1 MIKIL
6 PVVGNHADAVQY
18 WDALRVCDGIAVDE
32 ARPDYIVVLG
42 GDGTFLGAER
52 AYYKRGVPFVGV
64 GFGHVNFLLNR
75 SVGDA
80 ATFVRHLADDALW
93 RHFPINGI
101 AARITTDDGTRAG
114 IGFNDVYVKSA
125 DPTQVVRLTIAT
137 HEHPRLHV
145 VGDGIIF
152 ATPQG
157 STAYNRSAGGT
168 ILPLTSEL
176 WCMTGI
182 CTQHRIHDVV
192 ARQDITIDVH
202 SDGVVAVTDNEVFHN
217 IRRVVL
223 TPSVYK
229 GTIVMGAREQ
239 FEQRR
244 YAAV

>member
-1 MIKIL
+1 MKIL
-6 PVVGNHADAVQY
+6 PVLGNHEGVAEYWTGIAACDDVVVDADA
-18 WDALRVCDGIAVDE
+18 
-32 ARPDYIVVLG
+32 PDYIVVLG

-52 AYYKRGVPFVGV
+52 AHYKRGVPFVGV

-80 ATFVRHLADDALW
+80 ETFVRSLADDALW

-101 AARITTDDGTRAG
+101 AARITTENGIHTG
-114 IGFNDVYVKSA
+114 IGFNDIYVKSA
-125 DPTQVVRLTIAT
+125 NPTHVVRLTITT
-137 HEHPRLHV
+137 HEHPQLPV
-145 VGDGIIF
+145 FGDGVIF

-182 CTQHRIHDVV
+182 CTQQRIHDVV
-192 ARQDITIDVH
+192 ARQEITIDVH
-202 SDGVVAVTDNEVFHN
+202 SDDVVAVTDNEVFHN
-217 IRRVVL
+217 VRRVVL
-223 TPSVYK
+223 TPSTYK
-229 GTIVMGAREQ
+229 GTIVMGVREQ